1 MTTKALINAGAW
13 QAARRGLL
21 ALARDR
27 RGNAMPIVAA
37 AVAPLLAMVGGGI
50 DMGRSYLAETRL
62 QQACDAG
69 VLAARKSMGAEQVVA
84 GSVPNAAQSIGNRFF
99 NVNFRAGAYGTEQR
113 SFSMS
118 MTESGAV
125 SGRASA
131 AVPTSVMRIFG
142 YQQIPVEV
150 ACEAQL
156 TFANTDVMMVLD
168 VTGSMAETNQGD
180 SLPKIEQLRSVVT
193 QFHGQLEGAKR
204 PGARI
209 RYGFVPYSTNVNVG
223 ALLEDDWVVDEW
235 TYQSRVVDGT
245 ATSAGLYGFYTSASP
260 VGGEIGRTVHST
272 YAATFA
278 KGKYT
283 CPTLPA
289 GTFTSSWAKQGT
301 RSEAVTTPLAGTRTY
316 ETWHVTYNG
325 DSYAAVLSG
334 TTCTVTKTSYKS
346 YVLELDYIT
355 EPALVSTSRWDY
367 KPITYDVSNWRS
379 ESNGCIEERDTY
391 EINNWDNVD
400 LDRALDL
407 NLDLVPTSGDP
418 DTQWRP
424 MYPER
429 VYARAYKW
437 DGTGKFTVGRSKTT
451 DEYFSPFMAGTAAC
465 PPPARKLAEMSAE
478 DLTTYLDGLAP
489 NGSTYHD
496 IGMIWGG
503 RLLSPTGLFADENA
517 DVSGSAPTSRNLIFL
532 TDGQTSTLDISYS
545 SYGIEPIDRRRWQP
559 SSSETLTQ
567 TVEARFSFV
576 CNEVKKRNISVWV
589 IAFGTDLNPIMT
601 ECAGPG
607 RAFEAR
613 NGDELGE
620 VFVKI
625 ASAMSNLR
633 ITR

>member
-1 MTTKALINAGAW
+1 MTITAPIIAGAW
-13 QAARRGLL
+13 KATRKGLL

-37 AVAPLLAMVGGGI
+37 AVAPLLAMIGGGI

-69 VLAARKSMGAEQVVA
+69 VLAARKSLGAEEIVT
-84 GSVPNAAQSIGNRFF
+84 GSVPTGASSIGNRFF

-113 SFSMS
+113 SFSMT
-118 MTESGAV
+118 MTESGAIA
-125 SGRASA
+125 GRASA
-131 AVPTSVMRIFG
+131 AVPTSIMRIFG

-150 ACEAQL
+150 ACEAQMS
-156 TFANTDVMMVLD
+156 FANTDVMMVLD
-168 VTGSMAETNQGD
+168 VTGSMNETNLGD
-180 SLPKIEQLRSVVT
+180 SLPKIEQLRSVVS
-193 QFHGQLEGAKR
+193 QFHGRLEGAKR
-204 PGARI
+204 PGARV

-235 TYQSRVVDGT
+235 TYQSREVDGT
-245 ATSAGLYGFYTSASP
+245 ATAAGTYSYYTAASP
-260 VGGEIGRTVHST
+260 IGGGIGRTTHST
-272 YAATFA
+272 YAATFSR
-278 KGKYT
+278 GRYS
-283 CPTLPA
+283 CPTRPA
-289 GTFTSSWAKQGT
+289 GTFTSSWTSLGST
-301 RSEAVTTPLAGTRTY
+301 SEAVTVPLAGTRTI
-316 ETWHVTYNG
+316 ETMRVTYNG
-325 DSYAAVLSG
+325 DSYSVSLDG
-334 TTCTVTKTSYKS
+334 TTCTVTKTSYDN
-346 YVLELDYIT
+346 YVLQMDYIT
-355 EPALVSTSRWDY
+355 QPALVSTSNWNY
-367 KPITYDVSNWRS
+367 KPITFDVSNWRN
-379 ESNGCIEERDTY
+379 ESNGCIEERETY

-407 NLDLVPTSGDP
+407 DIDLVPTSGDP

-429 VYARAYKW
+429 IFARAYKW
-437 DGTGKFTVGRSKTT
+437 DGSGSFTVGQSKTT
-451 DEYFSPFMAGTAAC
+451 DEYFAPFMAKTAAC
-465 PPPARKLAEMSAE
+465 PAPARKLAEMSAE
-478 DLTTYLDGLAP
+478 EVTTYLDGLEAK
-489 NGSTYHD
+489 GSTYHD

-532 TDGQTSTLDISYS
+532 TDGQTSTMDISYS
-545 SYGIEPIDRRRWQP
+545 SYGIEPIDRRRWKP
-559 SSSETLTQ
+559 SSSMTLTE

-589 IAFGTDLNPIMT
+589 IAFGTELNPIMS

-607 RAFEAR
+607 RSFEAR

-625 ASAMSNLR
+625 ASSISDLR

>member
-1 MTTKALINAGAW
+1 MTIRAPIIAGAW
-13 QAARRGLL
+13 QATRKGLL

-37 AVAPLLAMVGGGI
+37 AVAPLLAMIGGGI

-69 VLAARKSMGAEQVVA
+69 VLAARKSLGAEEVVT
-84 GSVPNAAQSIGNRFF
+84 GSVPTGASSIGNRFF

-113 SFSMS
+113 SFSMT
-118 MTESGAV
+118 MTESGAIA
-125 SGRASA
+125 GRASA
-131 AVPTSVMRIFG
+131 AVPTSIMRIFG

-150 ACEAQL
+150 ACEAQMS
-156 TFANTDVMMVLD
+156 FANTDVMMVLD
-168 VTGSMAETNQGD
+168 VTGSMNETNLGD
-180 SLPKIEQLRSVVT
+180 SLPKIEQLRSVVS
-193 QFHGQLEGAKR
+193 QFHGRLEGAKR
-204 PGARI
+204 PGARV

-245 ATSAGLYGFYTSASP
+245 ATAAGTYSYYTAASP
-260 VGGEIGRTVHST
+260 IGGEIGRSVHST

-283 CPTLPA
+283 CPTLPG

-301 RSEAVTTPLAGTRTY
+301 RSEPVTTPLAGTRTY
-316 ETWHVTYNG
+316 ETWQVTYNG

-334 TTCTVTKTSYKS
+334 TTCTVNKTSYKS
-346 YVLELDYIT
+346 YILELDYVT
-355 EPALVSTSRWDY
+355 EPALVTTSRWDY

-379 ESNGCIEERDTY
+379 ESNGCIEERETY
-391 EINNWDNVD
+391 DINNWDNVD

-429 VYARAYKW
+429 IYARAYKW
-437 DGTGKFTVGRSKTT
+437 NGTGSFTVGHSKTT
-451 DEYFSPFMAGTAAC
+451 DEYFAPFMAGTAAC
-465 PPPARKLAEMSAE
+465 PAPARKLTEMSADE
-478 DLTTYLDGLAP
+478 VTTYLDSLEAR
-489 NGSTYHD
+489 GSTYHD

-517 DVSGSAPTSRNLIFL
+517 DLSGSAPTSRNLIFL
-532 TDGQTSTLDISYS
+532 TDGQTSTMDISYS

-559 SSSETLTQ
+559 SSSMTLTE

-589 IAFGTDLNPIMT
+589 IAFGTELNPIMS

-607 RAFEAR
+607 RSFEAR

-625 ASAMSNLR
+625 ASSISDLR